1 MDFNLLRSKGEFVR
15 TREDG
20 WFKYSLVFLVRDE
33 GWEVNPTMSLRN
45 NLVEDIYHKISG
57 FERKYQKGTPT
68 LATSFENYI
77 NDGREYRFFIFSE
90 DEIDEVVSG
99 LFDLFE
105 RVALPFYQKYQ
116 SIENIDR
123 GLNEKPDDSSLTGLI
138 FKGFKGLIVAKLIN
152 RSDYKDLVEMYFGHY
167 QQFADGFYLSDFEK
181 LISELNYPTSR
192 C

>member
-1 MDFNLLRSKGEFVR
+1 VICYEE
-15 TREDG
+15 T
-20 WFKYSLVFLVRDE
+20 
-33 GWEVNPTMSLRN
+33 
-45 NLVEDIYHKISG
+45 KI
-57 FERKYQKGTPT
+57 
-68 LATSFENYI
+68 A
-77 NDGREYRFFIFSE
+77 
-90 DEIDEVVSG
+90 V
-99 LFDLFE
+99 
-105 RVALPFYQKYQ
+105 PFYQKYQ